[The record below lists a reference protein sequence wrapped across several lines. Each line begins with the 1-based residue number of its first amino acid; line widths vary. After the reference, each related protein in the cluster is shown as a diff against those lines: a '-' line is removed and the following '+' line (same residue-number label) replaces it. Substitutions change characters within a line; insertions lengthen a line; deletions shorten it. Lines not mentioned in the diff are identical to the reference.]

1 MTLNTFYVTERSV
14 CVCECVCERMGVY
27 MRGGRLCNNAAF
39 VCLGDLADK
48 FRAAGDWELSLW
60 VAQLE

>member
-1 MTLNTFYVTERSV
+1 MCVSAYVREWV
-14 CVCECVCERMGVY
+14 CICV
-27 MRGGRLCNNAAF
+27 GRLCNNAAF
-39 VCLGDLADK
+39 VCLGDLVDK

>member
-1 MTLNTFYVTERSV
+1 MTLKMFYITERTV
-14 CVCECVCERMGVY
+14 CVYCERMAVCVDVGL
-27 MRGGRLCNNAAF
+27 LCNDAAF
-39 VCLGDLADK
+39 VGSGDLADK